1 MKKTMKKAM
10 ALLIAVTM
18 IMVTM
23 VGCSNKGQVKE
34 EKKEQVTQGSVEKLT
49 KLTDVPKGFNY
60 VPFENTS
67 GKEIK
72 IAAITVSNNPFWN
85 AVVAGIHAAKDY
97 LADQNV
103 TVDVIEFDDFD
114 GQAFSEAIDTCVVK
128 GYDAITTV
136 GVADTIVPA
145 IDRATAAV
153 IPVYTFNSNPA
164 KESTAVAFVGQDLY
178 AAGEVVG
185 AKLVELMGT
194 AGKVG
199 IITGY
204 YNVNA
209 HELRRTGIEAELAKY
224 PDIKLVGSVENR
236 DSGDEAYTATK
247 DFITANP
254 DITGIAVT
262 AGGPHGAAKAIEEL
276 NKQDQITLVCFDT
289 TDEVISYLQKGIIN
303 ATVTQ
308 DPFGQGCDPIVLAY
322 NHILSGKAEV
332 TGNAFTA
339 MDAYTPVNVGDLTK

>member
-1 MKKTMKKAM
+1 MKKRGKKLAILAAAM
-10 ALLIAVTM
+10 LAVM
-18 IMVTM
+18 SLSAC
-23 VGCSNKGQVKE
+23 GGKE
-34 EKKEQVTQGSVEKLT
+34 EKTADKAAGNAETEGNAELK
-49 KLTDVPKGFNY
+49 KMTDVPEGFNY
-60 VPFENTS
+60 VPYENTT

-72 IAAITVSNNPFWN
+72 IATLTVSNNPFWN
-85 AVVAGIHAAKDY
+85 AVVEGIDSAKEY

-114 GQAFSEAIDTCVVK
+114 GQAFAEAIDTCVVK

-136 GVADTIVPA
+136 GVADTLVPA
-145 IDRATAAV
+145 IDRATKAG
-153 IPVYTFNSNPA
+153 IPVYTFNSDPE
-164 KESTAVAFVGQDLY
+164 KESARVAFVGQDLY
-178 AAGEVVG
+178 GAGETVG
-185 AKLVELMGT
+185 EKLVELMGDK
-194 AGKVG
+194 GKVG
-199 IITGY
+199 IITGL

-209 HELRRTGIEAELAKY
+209 HELRRQGIEAELGKY
-224 PDIKLVGSVENR
+224 DGIEIVGTVENH

-289 TDEVISYLQKGIIN
+289 TDEIISYLEKGIIN
-303 ATVTQ
+303 ATITQ

-322 NHILSGKAEV
+322 NQIVSGKAEV
-332 TGNAFTA
+332 TGDAFTA
-339 MDAYTPVNVGDLTK
+339 MDAYTPENVGDIR